1 MNISFWPLISDGK
14 LCHKYVTITLQYIST
29 HLQFNYEWGWTSIVI
44 ASILDIIYILCI
56 QNPSAH
62 NKTWKR
68 FSLYPPQVFCANNFW
83 WINILLLLKF
93 NTFLFEHFSNFNISL
108 FCINISTS
116 NSWNCLYTIDESAH
130 LQKLSNNLK
139 VVKIKPKAKK
149 YFYLSSQKLWQSSV
163 YW

>member
-1 MNISFWPLISDGK
+1 MANCATNMSQSHFNT
-14 LCHKYVTITLQYIST
+14 Y
-29 HLQFNYEWGWTSIVI
+29 LQFNYEGGFTSIVI
-44 ASILDIIYILCI
+44 SSILDIIYILCI

-163 YW
+163 CWW